1 MTLPTTTVKIAFDLA
16 AAGNGDFFT
25 LNDAVKGVL
34 GGTVYTLAGDVLVD
48 VTDDVRSVSVTR
60 GRSRELERF
69 NAGQASVVLN
79 NRHRWFDP
87 TVGTAVSPYS
97 GSILPRK
104 AVVIESGGEQIFAGQ
119 VEDWALDYDLS
130 GDSTATMQ
138 AADGFALLAGQQ
150 LTAGTTTSQ
159 LSGAR
164 INAILSRP
172 EVAWSDGRR
181 DIDTGSATIQ
191 ADTIEDNTNALAY
204 LQRVEQA
211 EFGALFIDRSG
222 VLAFRERSANQEPS
236 DSLAFADDGATDAI
250 PFSSVELEY
259 GTESLYNSVTVTR
272 ANGGTV
278 TAEQLD
284 SQTNYGI
291 STLSV
296 SDLLLNSDTDAQDL
310 ADYLVGRYATPEL
323 RVNSVT
329 VDMHSINTEQQQRVL
344 ELELF
349 TFVKVRYTPNGIGD
363 PIDVAVSIDSIK
375 HDVSATNHRVTF
387 EFSETLSAFVLDSQN
402 YGVLDSNILGF

>member
-1 MTLPTTTVKIAFDLA
+1 MSLPATTVKIAFDLA

-25 LNDAVKGVL
+25 LSDTVKGVL

-79 NRHRWFDP
+79 NQHRWYDP
-87 TVGTAVSPYS
+87 TVGTAISPYS

-104 AVVIESGGEQIFAGQ
+104 QVVIESAGEQVFAGQ

-130 GDSTATMQ
+130 GDATATVQ

-164 INAILSRP
+164 VNAILSRP
-172 EVAWSDGRR
+172 EVAWPDGRR

-191 ADTIEDNTNALAY
+191 ADTLADNTNVLQY
-204 LQRVEQA
+204 LQRIEQA
-211 EFGALFIDRSG
+211 EFGALFIDRYG
-222 VLAFRERSANQEPS
+222 VLAFRERSGNQEPS
-236 DSLAFADDGATDAI
+236 GSLAFADDGAVDAI
-250 PFSSVELEY
+250 PFSSIELEY
-259 GTESLYNSVTVTR
+259 GTESLYNDVTITR

-278 TAEQLD
+278 TASGTA
-284 SQTNYGI
+284 SQATYGI
-291 STLSV
+291 SALSI
-296 SDLLLNSDTDAQDL
+296 SDILLNTDDAAQDL
-310 ADYLVGRYATPEL
+310 ADFLVGRYGVPEL

-329 VDMHSINTEQQQRVL
+329 VDLAGLTEAQQAAVL
-344 ELELF
+344 ALDLF
-349 TFVKVRYTPNGIGD
+349 DFVRVRYTPNGIGD
-363 PIDVAVSIDSIK
+363 AISAAVSIDSIK
-375 HDVSATNHRVTF
+375 HDMNPANHRVTF
-387 EFSETLSAFVLDSQN
+387 TFSETLSAFVLDSN
-402 YGVLDSNILGF
+402 DYGVLDTNILGF